1 MKQEIK
7 NGKMKYV
14 VVDIGCIECGEQ
26 SAVLGIFTNKKQ
38 AEEVQKKYR
47 EIQSNNW
54 TGQHYFEI
62 FEIKEENVEIYNPE
76 TYLKHLK
83 W

>member
-1 MKQEIK
+1 
-7 NGKMKYV
+7 MKYV

-26 SAVLGIFTNKKQ
+26 SGVLGIFTDKKQ

-62 FEIKEENVEIYNPE
+62 FEVKEENIELYDEE
-76 TYLKHLK
+76 TYLKHLE

>member
-1 MKQEIK
+1 
-7 NGKMKYV
+7 MKYV

-26 SAVLGIFTNKKQ
+26 SGVLGIFTNKKE
-38 AEEVQKKYR
+38 AEKVAKKYK

-54 TGQHYFEI
+54 CGQHFFEI
-62 FEIKEENVEIYNPE
+62 FEVKEEDVEVYDEE
-76 TYLKHLK
+76 TYLKHLE

>member
-1 MKQEIK
+1 
-7 NGKMKYV
+7 MKYV

-26 SAVLGIFTNKKQ
+26 SRVPGIFTNKKE
-38 AEEVQKKYR
+38 AEKVAKKYE

-54 TGQHYFEI
+54 CGQHCFEI
-62 FEIKEENVEIYNPE
+62 FEVKEENIELYNEE
-76 TYLKHLK
+76 TYLKHLE

>member
-1 MKQEIK
+1 
-7 NGKMKYV
+7 MKYV

-26 SAVLGIFTNKKQ
+26 SGVLGIFTNEEE
-38 AEEVQKKYR
+38 AEKVAKKYK

-54 TGQHYFEI
+54 CGQHSFEI
-62 FEIKEENVEIYNPE
+62 FEVKEEDVEVYDEE
-76 TYLKHLK
+76 TYLKHLE